1 MSLEIPHRAT
11 RPDDLPRRPGARLG
25 AELSARLAAPRL
37 LRDRVLLTIAAL
49 LFGLWIILPDQ
60 APASLAFTFDA
71 LVGIAPFLLLSAVLA
86 ALLKATGFD
95 KTVALAFAGREW
107 RAILLAALFGAL
119 SPFCSCGVVP
129 LIAGLLAGGVP
140 LAPVM
145 AFWLASPIMDP
156 EMFVLTAAGISLDF
170 ALVKTAAAVALGV
183 GGGFATWMLT
193 RAGGL
198 VSPLRRGSGCG
209 GCAARAAIAG
219 ERPVW
224 DFWRDPARRRQF
236 VGEASGIGWFLLR
249 WLALAFL
256 LESLM
261 VAYMPADQVAA
272 WLGADSGWT
281 AVPLAVAV
289 GVPAYLNGYAAIP
302 LIGGL
307 MDLGMAPGAALAFVV
322 AGSVTSI
329 PAAAAVF
336 ALVRRAVFLWYL
348 GLALAGSLIV
358 GFAYQLGSSI
368 P

>member
-1 MSLEIPHRAT
+1 MNLELL
-11 RPDDLPRRPGARLG
+11 DRPGRLVP
-25 AELSARLAAPRL
+25 ALQVLRRLAA
-37 LRDRVLLTIAAL
+37 DRVLQAMVAL
-49 LFGLWIILPDQ
+49 LLGLWVLLPGQ
-60 APASLAFTFDA
+60 AGPSLRFAADS
-71 LVGIAPFLLLSAVLA
+71 LLGIAPFLVLSAALA
-86 ALLKATGFD
+86 AALKASGFD
-95 KTVALAFAGREW
+95 RTVALAFAGRES

-170 ALVKTAAAVALGV
+170 ALVKTAAAVALGL
-183 GGGFATWMLT
+183 GGGLATQMLTRNGGFA
-193 RAGGL
+193 
-198 VSPLRRGSGCG
+198 SPLRRGSSCG
-209 GCAARAAIAG
+209 GCGATSATAAG
-219 ERPVW
+219 RPVW
-224 DFWRDPARRRQF
+224 AFWRDDARRRAF
-236 VGEASGIGWFLLR
+236 AAEASGIGWFLLR

-261 VAYMPADQVAA
+261 VAYVPADQIAL
-272 WLGADSGWT
+272 WLGAGNAWT

-307 MDLGMAPGAALAFVV
+307 MDLGMAPGAALGFVV

-336 ALVRRAVFLWYL
+336 ALVRRPVFVWY
-348 GLALAGSLIV
+348 LALAFAGSV
-358 GFAYQLGSSI
+358 AAGYAYQLALTVI
-368 P
+368 

>member
-1 MSLEIPHRAT
+1 MNFELL
-11 RPDDLPRRPGARLG
+11 DRPGRFEPAWRVVRG
-25 AELSARLAAPRL
+25 LAA
-37 LRDRVLLTIAAL
+37 DRVLIAGVGL
-49 LFGLWIILPDQ
+49 LIGLWMFLPGQ
-60 APASLAFTFDA
+60 AGPSLRFAADS
-71 LVGIAPFLLLSAVLA
+71 LLGIAPFLLLSAVLA
-86 ALLKATGFD
+86 AALKASGFD
-95 KTVALAFAGREW
+95 RTVALAFAGRES

-170 ALVKTAAAVALGV
+170 ALVKTAAAIALGL
-183 GGGFATWMLT
+183 GGGFATQMLT
-193 RAGGL
+193 RNGGFA
-198 VSPLRRGSGCG
+198 SPLQRVSGCG
-209 GCAARAAIAG
+209 GCGAKSAVAA

-224 DFWRDPARRRQF
+224 AFWREDARRREF
-236 VGEASGIGWFLLR
+236 AAEAGGIGWFLLR

-261 VAYMPADQVAA
+261 VAYVPADQIAL
-272 WLGADSGWT
+272 WLGAGNAWT

-307 MDLGMAPGAALAFVV
+307 MDLGMAPGAALGFVV

-336 ALVRRAVFLWYL
+336 ALVRRPVFAWY
-348 GLALAGSLIV
+348 LALAFAGSV
-358 GFAYQLGSSI
+358 GVGYVYQLALGVM
-368 P
+368 